1 MAESPKTAVEDGRPD
16 PYAAEPATVPDEV
29 VPMPA
34 EGWRVLGF
42 GAHEH
47 VARGVQDR
55 LRQAGL
61 RATALAVTDDANGD
75 ARLATALAADSYDA
89 IAIGG
94 FLSGQDPSSPATAES
109 TLWFNRVLNLVHLGA
124 PQARIVL
131 VRGPQNAVADIERV
145 LTVS

>member
-1 MAESPKTAVEDGRPD
+1 VTELPKTAVEGGRLD
-16 PYAAEPATVPDEV
+16 PYAAEPAAVSDEV
-29 VPMPA
+29 VPMPP

-61 RATALAVTDDANGD
+61 RATALAVTDDAVGD
-75 ARLATALAADSYDA
+75 ARLAEALAADTYDA

-109 TLWFNRVLNLVHLGA
+109 TLWFNRVLNLVHAGA

-145 LTVS
+145 LAPS